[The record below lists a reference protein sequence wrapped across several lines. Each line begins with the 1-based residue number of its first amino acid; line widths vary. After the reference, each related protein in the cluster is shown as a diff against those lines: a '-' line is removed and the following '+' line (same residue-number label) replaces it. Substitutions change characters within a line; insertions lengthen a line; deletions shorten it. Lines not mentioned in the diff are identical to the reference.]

1 MSLPT
6 TPGSPPGAKESGT
19 LQTYFQALGQ
29 FAYDKAKEL
38 MDKEKEIHKAT
49 FGSSWGLMVHTLSQ
63 FATAEKT
70 YNSLGFLEQK
80 WFGRPK
86 DTLRNSYLVLLQEL
100 RRMEEAVRQQDSVA
114 MGMPGPGADF
124 EILLSHLCGQ
134 LCEYIR
140 ARQKTMD
147 FYEQISLM
155 GTNKNMNYQDLVEV
169 IAEIIHVHSRN
180 FHHPILASLK
190 SGFTSECDIV
200 SHLLQAQL
208 LMAEGQFLPS
218 LLQLHQ
224 AHSKLTSWGA
234 ASQARE
240 TVKKGMFGSTTK
252 TLSSLPALY
261 SWLLRYKCL
270 LVAKFSLYFYDVLS
284 KQTTSVDMKGLSAK
298 NCEDYVAKVTAFQK
312 KSDASHVCLVLDT
325 QGLESPYRG
334 PGYTHPDRQGDTPK
348 GLDSYPTI
356 FSFPGAVQSTYF
368 ITSIEPRIYLVV
380 IYETKKSE
388 KDSYVN
394 SFMLELSSLL
404 RCIKHFAGLKPGSR
418 VGGSRK

>member
-1 MSLPT
+1 
-6 TPGSPPGAKESGT
+6 
-19 LQTYFQALGQ
+19 
-29 FAYDKAKEL
+29 
-38 MDKEKEIHKAT
+38 
-49 FGSSWGLMVHTLSQ
+49 
-63 FATAEKT
+63 
-70 YNSLGFLEQK
+70 
-80 WFGRPK
+80 
-86 DTLRNSYLVLLQEL
+86 TLRNSYLVLLQEL

-134 LCEYIR
+134 L
-140 ARQKTMD
+140 
-147 FYEQISLM
+147 YEQISLM

-240 TVKKGMFGSTTK
+240 
-252 TLSSLPALY
+252 
-261 SWLLRYKCL
+261 
-270 LVAKFSLYFYDVLS
+270 FSLYFYDVLS
-284 KQTTSVDMKGLSAK
+284 KQTTSVDMK
-298 NCEDYVAKVTAFQK
+298 AFQK

-356 FSFPGAVQSTYF
+356 FSFPGEQPVGHWPNVVMLISDRQADTDRAVQSTYF

-418 VGGSRK
+418 VGGSR